1 METMRKE
8 MQTLKR
14 KMIIDGEIE
23 EDSEEANARAL
34 MARRRRQ
41 KEYEKLAKEIE
52 KWAQTMLQESEEDGW
67 KEVTCNKMM
76 QKSLNPTGRT
86 TAYMKWMKDSR
97 GDKADVN
104 DSTEYPCIKCYSTI
118 DAPLEDVCT
127 YLSQESASSE
137 YNDLVVKYKDVEDI
151 SPNAKIC
158 WSQSPQILFL
168 KPRDFVTFCHH
179 RWKRDG
185 TEVILNQA
193 CDHPDFP
200 ATMQE
205 KVGKACRA
213 YAIRGANFLSRCP
226 EDPEKTTIT
235 IVAHA
240 NPGGNVPQWAA
251 KTAVNALAPIEPFKL
266 FHKINANV
274 QRSRPQLRQR
284 LQEAEMVS
292 TLPSGRSPRPAG
304 MAQLGYACFW
314 PNGGGIKEGGTI
326 PFSNSEESEESSS
339 PSQGSK
345 VSQPV
350 NSEAAESADGDSSGS
365 STDDHVES

>member
-1 METMRKE
+1 M
-8 MQTLKR
+8 
-14 KMIIDGEIE
+14 
-23 EDSEEANARAL
+23 
-34 MARRRRQ
+34 
-41 KEYEKLAKEIE
+41 
-52 KWAQTMLQESEEDGW
+52 
-67 KEVTCNKMM
+67 
-76 QKSLNPTGRT
+76 
-86 TAYMKWMKDSR
+86 
-97 GDKADVN
+97 
-104 DSTEYPCIKCYSTI
+104 
-118 DAPLEDVCT
+118 
-127 YLSQESASSE
+127 
-137 YNDLVVKYKDVEDI
+137 
-151 SPNAKIC
+151 
-158 WSQSPQILFL
+158 
-168 KPRDFVTFCHH
+168 
-179 RWKRDG
+179 
-185 TEVILNQA
+185 
-193 CDHPDFP
+193 
-200 ATMQE
+200 
-205 KVGKACRA
+205 
-213 YAIRGANFLSRCP
+213 
-226 EDPEKTTIT
+226 
-235 IVAHA
+235 
-240 NPGGNVPQWAA
+240 PQWAA